1 MHARACRFIGRNT
14 ALNLF
19 LRFAKVLADGRSHRR
34 GVDHVLARRRD
45 RERIALLLR
54 RHNAANTVDAEVFD
68 LAHADIAVRRQAASQ
83 NVLRQRDGIEQLVV
97 AV

>member
-19 LRFAKVLADGRSHRR
+19 LRFAKVLADGCGHRR
-34 GVDHVLARRRD
+34 GVDHVLARRGD
-45 RERIALLLR
+45 RERVALLLR
-54 RHNAANTVDAEVFD
+54 RHNAADTVDA
-68 LAHADIAVRRQAASQ
+68 ADIAVRRQAASQ
-83 NVLRQRDGIEQLVV
+83 NVLWQRDGIEQLVV